1 VRCRSLLG
9 AMIILLIAAAL
20 PGCTQREQTTAPA
33 QLSFDTPDGAVAAL
47 IAAAEKHDTTA
58 LQGLLGPG
66 TENLISSGDEIAD
79 RKAREAFVARYHAYH
94 QLVGGSPNVVVLLVG
109 EDRWPVPIPLI
120 RSDNRWSFDG
130 DAGAEELVLRR
141 IGANELRT
149 IDVMQGFVVAQMEYF
164 ASGHDG
170 AAPGVY
176 ARKLRSEPGKHDG
189 LYWEVAP
196 GEPQSPAG
204 PLLAAAATEGYA
216 NSRGPGT
223 PYHGYLFRPLTSQG
237 PAAND
242 GARDYLVD
250 GRLTGGFALLAYPA
264 TYGAS
269 GVMTFIVNQDEV
281 IWQRD
286 LGTDTAQAA
295 AAVQQFD
302 PDTRWTPIPFEQGDL
317 P

>member
-1 VRCRSLLG
+1 VRCQSLLSVVIV
-9 AMIILLIAAAL
+9 MLVTVV
-20 PGCTQREQTTAPA
+20 PGCAKQQQQMTAPA
-33 QLSFDTPDGAVAAL
+33 QISFNSPDEAVAAL
-47 IAAAEKHDTTA
+47 IAAAEKHDTGA

-66 TENLISSGDEIAD
+66 TEKLISSGDVVAD
-79 RKAREAFVARYHAYH
+79 RKAREAFVERYHTYH
-94 QLVGGSPNVVVLLVG
+94 ELVGGSPNALVLLVG

-141 IGANELRT
+141 IGANELHT
-149 IDVMQGFVVAQMEYF
+149 IDVMQGFVAAQMEYF
-164 ASGHDG
+164 ASGHDS

-176 ARKLRSEPGKHDG
+176 ARKLRSDPGKHDG
-189 LYWEVAP
+189 LYWQVAP

-204 PLLAAAATEGYA
+204 PLLAAAAAEGYA
-216 NSRGPGT
+216 SVQGPGT

-237 PAAND
+237 PSAND
-242 GARDYLVD
+242 GPRNYLVD

-281 IWQRD
+281 VWQRD
-286 LGTDTAQAA
+286 LGADTAQAA
-295 AAVQQFD
+295 AAIQQFD
-302 PDTRWTPIPFEQGDL
+302 PDINWTPIPPGEM
-317 P
+317 